1 MHRRRREA
9 RRRRLP
15 TVTCVGPQPPG
26 CRHLFDLPH
35 NLYSFLPC
43 PPLERRRVLPWNDAK
58 APLGWTAPVR
68 VRFCALA
75 LAPCSLSTL
84 SSPLQSPS
92 AIHAT
97 RCHSSRLPVLGSVFL
112 HRLSPP
118 VAAPASLALVHLL
131 RRFDG
136 LPVFLSA
143 DLRGTRRVHLV
154 RGGGRDVSTLYGREG
169 RGGGA
174 AQPAPRSHAATRR
187 GDTQARRPHA
197 VRRKRMARQLNASQA
212 RGREYLH
219 KRAGSEFQ
227 RRVIPR
233 NLHAAPALHSETRP
247 DTLSRARE
255 RRGASGRYWGKGHG
269 VSG

>member
-1 MHRRRREA
+1 VHRRRREA

-154 RGGGRDVSTLYGREG
+154 RGGWTRRVHFVREG
-169 RGGGA
+169 GEGGGRCA
-174 AQPAPRSHAATRR
+174 AR
-187 GDTQARRPHA
+187 
-197 VRRKRMARQLNASQA
+197 ASQSCSHPA
-212 RGREYLH
+212 WRH
-219 KRAGSEFQ
+219 SSTS
-227 RRVIPR
+227 
-233 NLHAAPALHSETRP
+233 AACRST
-247 DTLSRARE
+247 
-255 RRGASGRYWGKGHG
+255 
-269 VSG
+269 